1 MKAWQLYK
9 DKVYTL
15 TIVFTLVF
23 QSFRH
28 AYGTISFLLLLAV
41 GIVGYFN
48 KPLKFKTYYLWP
60 ILFYLVM
67 SLSIIW
73 SLEPSLTYKG
83 IMRLAPLAC
92 IPLVICLGYDISK
105 KQFESIF
112 NKFSLIYAFVAF
124 FFITNGLINYYTSGH
139 TKFLFYHTLVEPS
152 KLNAIYASS
161 FAFVAY
167 VWILLKQYKVFIYQL
182 SAIVL
187 LSFIILLSSKLLIT
201 LSIVLSLFL
210 LIKHLKINFKIIAI
224 VFLMLISS
232 IFLIKPDNFISKRFS
247 TEQTTN
253 FKEIFNCQNFTKV
266 YPWTGTGL
274 RLFQIRLGLEIIE
287 DKPQTILY
295 GLGFNASQPS
305 VVKKHKKYNLYPGYY
320 EYNFHNQYLQTIV
333 ELGILG
339 LLLLMVCLY
348 QILNL
353 YIKKHQRFPL
363 LIFVLFLVLF
373 ITESYLM
380 RQRGIIFFSLLYA
393 LLPKNNKI
401 TD

>member
-1 MKAWQLYK
+1 MKTWQLYK

-15 TIVFTLVF
+15 IIVFTLVF

-28 AYGTISFLLLLAV
+28 AYGTISFLLLLVV
-41 GIVGYFN
+41 GIIGYYY
-48 KPLKFKTYYLWP
+48 KPLKFRIYYLWP
-60 ILFYLVM
+60 IVFFLVS
-67 SLSIIW
+67 SLSLAW
-73 SLEPSLTYKG
+73 SLEPLLTIKG
-83 IMRLAPLAC
+83 IVRISPLAL
-92 IPLVICLGYDISK
+92 IPLVISLGYDISK
-105 KQFESIF
+105 KQYESIF
-112 NKFSLIYAFVAF
+112 NKFSLIYALVAL
-124 FFITNGLINYYTSGH
+124 FFISNGLINYYISNN

-167 VWILLKQYKVFIYQL
+167 FWILLKQYNVVIYQL

-187 LSFIILLSSKLLIT
+187 LSFIILLSSKVLIT
-201 LSIVLSLFL
+201 LTIICTLFI
-210 LIKHLKINFKIIAI
+210 LIKHLNINFKITAF
-224 VFLMLISS
+224 VFLILISS
-232 IFLIKPDNFISKRFS
+232 IFLIKPNNFISKRYS
-247 TEQTTN
+247 IEQTTN

-274 RLFQIRLGLEIIE
+274 RLFQLRLGFEIIK
-287 DKPQTILY
+287 DNPQTILH
-295 GLGFNASQPS
+295 GLGFNSSQPS
-305 VVKKHKKYNLYPGYY
+305 VIKKHKKYNLYPGYY
-320 EYNFHNQYLQTIV
+320 EYNFHNQYLQTTV

-339 LLLLMVCLY
+339 LWLLLVCLY
-348 QILNL
+348 QILNI
-353 YIKKHQRFPL
+353 YIKKHQLFPL

-393 LLPKNNKI
+393 LLPKNNNT